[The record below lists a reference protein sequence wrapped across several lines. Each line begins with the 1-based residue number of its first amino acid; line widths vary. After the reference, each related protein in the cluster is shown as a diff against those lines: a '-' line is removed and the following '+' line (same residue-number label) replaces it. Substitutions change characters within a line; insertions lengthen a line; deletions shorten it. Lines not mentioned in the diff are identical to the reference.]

1 MDKTLGA
8 SGKNWEVVSE
18 ANAQSQQLTEM
29 SEDVPVKTELSTDV
43 PVNTEMQEGA
53 PHGRKKETE
62 IEKEKSANGKERQ
75 AMFQHLSE
83 DNIVH
88 SLEMV
93 RPDTEIDFNAF
104 KRHLKIRDSY
114 FARRFYK
121 LFDTDKN
128 HSVDASELIS
138 AISLLRHGTATEK
151 LKFLFDV
158 YDESGDGYV
167 DIKEL
172 RMALRSCMVESS
184 VKLGEE
190 ELDMLTQ
197 ALFEEADEDKNGQ
210 MSFEEFESAIDRH
223 PGLKE
228 NLCLSLDQWLT
239 LSPKKKAWP
248 SLSYY
253 FSKRYVCNNPRK
265 LAFFAMLMLLNC
277 ILFAVGCW
285 NYRTSNWCII
295 VARGCGLCLNFDC
308 TFIVVLMLRKCIT
321 WLRATP
327 VGHLLPLDQHIM
339 FHKLT
344 AILIML
350 FTILHTGMH
359 IGNAILVAESQ
370 FNLTVPAFIFTTE
383 ADIGWVAGF
392 APLSGV
398 LLVVVFVIMF
408 ICSMPFVRK
417 SGHFQV
423 FYWTHMLYVIFW
435 ILLILH
441 GRHFWKWFLVP
452 GAMFFLEKLFRSKLI
467 KRMRYGNTFITEI
480 NLLPS
485 KVTHLVI
492 TKPPKMKFRPG
503 DYLFLQI
510 PDIAKHEWHP
520 FTISSAPELEDKLWL
535 HVRSAGHWTNR
546 LHDYFYTLD
555 RNMGDQS
562 HLQGYVNKG
571 FAGSPVRLQSY
582 KSIIVDM
589 KPTCGK
595 SPPTAT
601 EGKPRNIMESRSASY
616 LLPRKVHKEMQVQCY
631 IDGPYGT
638 CSRAIFET
646 EHAVLIGSGIGVTPY
661 ASILQ
666 SIMYRFKAYK
676 RCCPSCTHSW
686 YDEVPPHVMN
696 LKKVDFI
703 WINRDQESFEW
714 FVSLLTQLEM
724 EQAMEGGL
732 GNFLEMHMYMTA
744 ALNKT
749 DLKGI
754 SLQMALDLIHKKQ
767 DKDLLTGLKTRTHPG
782 RPDFGKLFAEIAK
795 QNKGHVKVF
804 FCGSPLL
811 SKTIKQHCE
820 SFGFGFSKE
829 NF

>member
-1 MDKTLGA
+1 MGTRTESPGNAEDPGILG
-8 SGKNWEVVSE
+8 G
-18 ANAQSQQLTEM
+18 
-29 SEDVPVKTELSTDV
+29 DLSTRTHDGEGCSNGGFQDCVIDV
-43 PVNTEMQEGA
+43 GGGKTT
-53 PHGRKKETE
+53 ETE
-62 IEKEKSANGKERQ
+62 GGMNDKKSRNSKGRPPLNHSLSQDSMVRSLEKQ
-75 AMFQHLSE
+75 LSE
-83 DNIVH
+83 TVG
-88 SLEMV
+88 L
-93 RPDTEIDFNAF
+93 DTEIDYKTF
-104 KRHLKIRDSY
+104 KRSLKVRDSF
-114 FARRFYK
+114 FARRFFK
-121 LFDTDKN
+121 LFDTDK
-128 HSVDASELIS
+128 SETVDVAEMLG
-138 AISLLRHGTATEK
+138 AIRRLRDGTSTEK

-158 YDESGDGYV
+158 YDESGDGFI
-167 DIKEL
+167 DIEEL
-172 RMALRSCMVESS
+172 RTALRSCMVESS

-197 ALFEEADEDKNGQ
+197 ALFEDADEDNSGEI
-210 MSFEEFESAIDRH
+210 SFEELESVMDKN
-223 PGLKE
+223 PGVKE
-228 NLCLSLDQWLT
+228 NLCLSVEQWL
-239 LSPKKKAWP
+239 LPPPAKKKSSW
-248 SLSYY
+248 YDHY
-253 FSKRYVCNNPRK
+253 FSKSYIFNNLRK
-265 LAFFAMLMLLNC
+265 LAFLAFLMLLNC

-327 VGHLLPLDQHIM
+327 VGHLLPLDQNIL

-344 AILIML
+344 GILIML
-350 FTILHTGMH
+350 FTVLHTAMH
-359 IGNAILVAESQ
+359 IGNAIMVAESQ
-370 FNLTVPAFIFTTE
+370 YNLTVPAFIFTTE

-423 FYWTHMLYVIFW
+423 FYWTHMLYVVFW

-452 GAMFFLEKLFRSKLI
+452 GVVFIVEKLSRSKLI
-467 KRMRYGNTFITEI
+467 GKMTYGNTFITEI

-485 KVTHLVI
+485 QVTHLVI
-492 TKPPKMKFRPG
+492 TKPTSMKFRPG

-510 PDIAKHEWHP
+510 PDIAKYEWHP
-520 FTISSAPELEDKLWL
+520 FTISSAPELDDRLWV

-546 LHDYFYTLD
+546 LYEYFSSFEEERD
-555 RNMGDQS
+555 AEIEESKGHVNAGFRDPV
-562 HLQGYVNKG
+562 HL
-571 FAGSPVRLQSY
+571 LSY
-582 KSIIVDM
+582 KQEGRAETDASDSGKVDIP
-589 KPTCGK
+589 KHCFKSRRATYLHGGK
-595 SPPTAT
+595 
-601 EGKPRNIMESRSASY
+601 KQK
-616 LLPRKVHKEMQVQCY
+616 KVHVRCF

-638 CSRAIFET
+638 SSRALFET

-703 WINRDQESFEW
+703 WINRDQKSFEW

-724 EQAMEGGL
+724 EQTMEGGL
-732 GNFLEMHMYMTA
+732 GNMIEMHMYMTA

-754 SLQMALDLIHKKQ
+754 GLQMALDLIHKKQ
-767 DKDLLTGLKTRTHPG
+767 DKDLLTGLKTRTQPG
-782 RPDFGKLFAEIAK
+782 RPDFRKLFRTIAAEK
-795 QNKGHVKVF
+795 KGHVNVF
-804 FCGSPLL
+804 FCGNPTLA
-811 SKTIKQHCE
+811 KTIKQQCE